1 MSNSTASQIS
11 TYAPLALRTAK
22 VYDTLERNLLHTALG
37 LGSEMG
43 ELSEGFLLS
52 QDPVEKYDTLLE
64 ELGDLLWFNVY
75 GQHCLHLAFHGAG
88 DRAVHPSF
96 VNLDTSKYPN
106 LGYAFGP
113 IEAASVY
120 GTQVHEYIM
129 RHVSGVAPLTTSSSV
144 DLLNFAT
151 SEFLTLVKAA
161 TVYGKPVSAI
171 ALLGALKNH
180 MQALFFAVDK
190 LGYSLDQVAAK
201 NILKLKLRYPE
212 KYSDADAI
220 LRADKA

>member
-1 MSNSTASQIS
+1 MNNSTAFQIS

-22 VYDTLERNLLHTALG
+22 VYETLERNLLHTALG

-43 ELSEGFLLS
+43 ELSEGFLFS

-75 GQHCLHLAFHGAG
+75 GQHCLHLAFHGKG
-88 DRAVHPSF
+88 EVHQSF
-96 VNLDTSKYPN
+96 VSLDTAKYTN
-106 LGYAFGP
+106 LGYEFGP
-113 IEAASVY
+113 IEAVSVY

-129 RHVSGVAPLTTSSSV
+129 RHVSGVCPLTTSSSV
-144 DLLNFAT
+144 DLLSFAT

-161 TVYGKPVSAI
+161 TIYGKPVSAI

-180 MQALFFAVDK
+180 LQTLFFAIDK
-190 LGYSLDQVAAK
+190 LGYSLDQVATK
-201 NILKLKLRYPE
+201 NILKLKLRYPD